1 MDYIEDIIHFFED
14 NFMVEFNG
22 KYTYNDSLLDNGVID
37 STGVLEIVTYLE
49 DNYNLEVED
58 EEIIPENFDSIN
70 NINKYI
76 MKKLS

>member
-1 MDYIEDIIHFFED
+1 MDYIKDIIQFFED